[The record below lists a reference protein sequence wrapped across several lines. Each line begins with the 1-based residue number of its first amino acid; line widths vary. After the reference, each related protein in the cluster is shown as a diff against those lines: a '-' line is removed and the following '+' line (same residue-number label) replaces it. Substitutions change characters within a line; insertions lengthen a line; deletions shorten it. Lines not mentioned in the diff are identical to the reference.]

1 MGSASFSRITLVR
14 EKEAELVNVP
24 ELQYFEEVCQE
35 QSSIASSIR
44 QGVSSDITTGTH
56 CCWAA
61 VLP

>member
-1 MGSASFSRITLVR
+1 MR
-14 EKEAELVNVP
+14 EKEAELVNVR
-24 ELQYFEEVCQE
+24 ELQCFEEVCQE